1 VAGLVAPLDGTAQRA
16 PAAPAASPAATGIA
30 AGADAPATPGEQA
43 PQATRRRA
51 APVTKTAP
59 TRRLRA
65 GDLVCGECG
74 EGNPATRKFCSR
86 CGNSLLESETVKTPW
101 WKKLLPR
108 RGPKVVATSD
118 GAGRPGHAGAA
129 GLDLKHRFRK
139 VYRRVRIVVG
149 IAVVIAGAAYL
160 VLPPVHNAVNS
171 RFTNAKNHVEQFAHP
186 SYVPV
191 RPVSVKAS
199 LQKAGHPGRL
209 AVDLFTNTYWL
220 APWNP
225 AHEPTL
231 TLKFSHKVILR
242 EIILHS
248 GASGNYVGHGRPDA
262 LHLVFS
268 NGNSD
273 TIRPQDTSSPQTLHV
288 SHAIGVTSVEIQVA
302 GVYQGNSGSDVAI
315 TEIELFALQP

>member
-1 VAGLVAPLDGTAQRA
+1 VAGLVAPLDGTARRA
-16 PAAPAASPAATGIA
+16 PAAPGASPAAAVTA
-30 AGADAPATPGEQA
+30 AGPVASPGEQA

-59 TRRLRA
+59 TRRLRP
-65 GDLVCGECG
+65 GDLICGECG

-86 CGNSLLESETVKTPW
+86 CGNSLEQSEIAKSPW

-108 RGPKVVATSD
+108 RGPKVVATSE

-139 VYRRVRIVVG
+139 VYRRVRNVIGV
-149 IAVVIAGAAYL
+149 AVVLAGLAYL
-160 VLPPVHNAVNS
+160 VLPPVHAAVNS
-171 RFTNAKNHVEQFAHP
+171 RFTSAKNHVEQIAHP
-186 SYVPV
+186 KFVPV
-191 RPVSVKAS
+191 RPVSVTAS
-199 LQKAGHPGRL
+199 RQKAGHPGRL

-248 GASGNYVGHGRPDA
+248 GASGNYVGHGRPAA

-273 TIRPQDTSSPQTLHV
+273 TIRPQDTSSPQTLNV